1 MKGGLSSTWVGSL
14 VLMIML
20 LAATVT
26 AQDGDLAAARELYAS
41 AAYEDSLAMLNRLRA
56 KDRTASQSRTIES
69 YRAFCLLALGRA
81 ADADQAIEGLVA
93 AEPSYHPNDSEVS
106 PRVRLAFATVRRR
119 MLPQIIQQQYTQ
131 AKASFDRKEYGVA
144 ADGFSRVL
152 SVLADPDVAAEA
164 KLPPLSDLRTLA
176 IGFAE
181 LSAKAAAPPPPP
193 PAPVPTPPPAPV
205 VETMPAN
212 AVANRLSSATVRI
225 YSTGDANVVPP
236 ATVNQTLPMF
246 PGPVKMPRVG
256 KLEVVIDET
265 GAVESAIMIGSVSS
279 DYDSRA
285 VAATKTW
292 RYRPATLNGAPV
304 KFRKIVQIAIKAAS

>member
-14 VLMIML
+14 ILMIVL

-56 KDRTASQSRTIES
+56 KDHTASQSRTIES

-131 AKASFDRKEYGVA
+131 AKASFDRKEFGVA
-144 ADGFSRVL
+144 AEGFSRVL

-181 LSAKAAAPPPPP
+181 LSAKAAAPPPPA
-193 PAPVPTPPPAPV
+193 PAPPAPV
-205 VETMPAN
+205 VEAVAAN
-212 AVANRLSSATVRI
+212 VVANRISSATVRI

-236 ATVNQTLPMF
+236 GTVNQTLPMF
-246 PGPVKMPRVG
+246 PGPVRVPRIG

-279 DYDSRA
+279 DYDTRA

>member
-1 MKGGLSSTWVGSL
+1 
-14 VLMIML
+14 
-20 LAATVT
+20 
-26 AQDGDLAAARELYAS
+26 
-41 AAYEDSLAMLNRLRA
+41 
-56 KDRTASQSRTIES
+56 
-69 YRAFCLLALGRA
+69 
-81 ADADQAIEGLVA
+81 
-93 AEPSYHPNDSEVS
+93 
-106 PRVRLAFATVRRR
+106 

-131 AKASFDRKEYGVA
+131 AKASFDRKEFGVA

-152 SVLADPDVAAEA
+152 LVLADPDVASEA

-193 PAPVPTPPPAPV
+193 VVAPPPPAPV
-205 VETMPAN
+205 VETAH
-212 AVANRLSSATVRI
+212 AVANRIYTATLRI

-236 ATVNQTLPMF
+236 ATLNQTLPMF

-265 GAVESAIMIGSVSS
+265 GTVESAIMIGSVNS

-292 RYRPATLNGAPV
+292 RYKPATLNGTPV
-304 KFRKIVQIAIKAAS
+304 KFRKIVQIAIKGST

>member
-1 MKGGLSSTWVGSL
+1 MNGWLSSTWVGPL
-14 VLMIML
+14 ILMIML

-26 AQDGDLAAARELYAS
+26 AQDGDLATARELYAS
-41 AAYEDSLAMLNRLRA
+41 AAYEDSLALLNRLRGV
-56 KDRTASQSRTIES
+56 DHPASQSRTIDQ

-93 AEPSYHPNDSEVS
+93 AEPSYHPSDSEVS

-119 MLPQIIQQQYTQ
+119 MLPQIIQQQYAQ
-131 AKASFDRKEYGVA
+131 AKASFDRKEFGVA
-144 ADGFSRVL
+144 ADAFSRVL
-152 SVLADPDVAAEA
+152 SVLADPDVASEA
-164 KLPPLSDLRTLA
+164 KVPPLSDLRTLA

-193 PAPVPTPPPAPV
+193 PPPAPPAPV
-205 VETMPAN
+205 VE
-212 AVANRLSSATVRI
+212 AVATAAANRIYNATIRI

-236 ATVNQTLPMF
+236 ATLNQTLPMF
-246 PGPVKMPRVG
+246 PGAVKMPRIG

-304 KFRKIVQIAIKAAS
+304 KFRKIVQIAIKAAT

>member
-1 MKGGLSSTWVGSL
+1 MKVWLSSTWVGSL
-14 VLMIML
+14 ILMIML

-26 AQDGDLAAARELYAS
+26 AQDGELAAARELYAS

-56 KDRTASQSRTIES
+56 KDHTASQSRTIES

-93 AEPSYHPNDSEVS
+93 AEPSYHPSDSEVS

-131 AKASFDRKEYGVA
+131 AKASFDRKEFGVA

-181 LSAKAAAPPPPP
+181 LSAKAAAPPPP
-193 PAPVPTPPPAPV
+193 APVPTPPPAPV
-205 VETMPAN
+205 VEAMPAN
-212 AVANRLSSATVRI
+212 AVANRISSATVRI

-265 GAVESAIMIGSVSS
+265 GAGESAIMIGSVSS
-279 DYDSRA
+279 DYDTRA

>member
-1 MKGGLSSTWVGSL
+1 MKGWLSSTWVGSL
-14 VLMIML
+14 ILMIML

-26 AQDGDLAAARELYAS
+26 AQDGDLATARELYAS

-56 KDRTASQSRTIES
+56 KDHPASQSRTIES

-93 AEPSYHPNDSEVS
+93 AEPSYHPSDSEVS

-131 AKASFDRKEYGVA
+131 AKASFDRKEFGVA
-144 ADGFSRVL
+144 ADGFGRVL

-181 LSAKAAAPPPPP
+181 LSAKAAAPPPP
-193 PAPVPTPPPAPV
+193 APVPVPPAPV
-205 VETMPAN
+205 VEAVVAN
-212 AVANRLSSATVRI
+212 PVANRISNATVRI

-236 ATVNQTLPMF
+236 GTVNQTLPMF
-246 PGPVKMPRVG
+246 PGPVRVPRIG

-292 RYRPATLNGAPV
+292 RYKPATLNGAPV
-304 KFRKIVQIAIKAAS
+304 KFRKIVQIAIKAAT

>member
-1 MKGGLSSTWVGSL
+1 MKGWLSSTWVGSL
-14 VLMIML
+14 ILMIML

-26 AQDGDLAAARELYAS
+26 AQDGDLATARELYAS
-41 AAYEDSLAMLNRLRA
+41 AAYEDSLALLNRLRA
-56 KDRTASQSRTIES
+56 TDHPASQSRTIDQ

-93 AEPSYHPNDSEVS
+93 AEPSYHPNASEVS

-119 MLPQIIQQQYTQ
+119 MLPQIIQQQYAQ
-131 AKASFDRKEYGVA
+131 AKASFDRKEFGVA
-144 ADGFSRVL
+144 ADAFSRVL
-152 SVLADPDVAAEA
+152 LMVADPDVASEA
-164 KLPPLSDLRTLA
+164 KVPPLSDLRTLA

-193 PAPVPTPPPAPV
+193 PAPPPPAPV
-205 VETMPAN
+205 AEAVAAN
-212 AVANRLSSATVRI
+212 AVANRIYNATVRI

-236 ATVNQTLPMF
+236 GTLNQTLPMF
-246 PGPVKMPRVG
+246 PGAVKMPRVG

-304 KFRKIVQIAIKAAS
+304 KFRKIVQIAIKAAM

>member
-1 MKGGLSSTWVGSL
+1 MKGWFSSTWVGSL
-14 VLMIML
+14 ILMIML

-26 AQDGDLAAARELYAS
+26 AQDGDLAVARELYAS

-56 KDRTASQSRTIES
+56 KDHTASQSRTIES

-131 AKASFDRKEYGVA
+131 AKASFDRKEFGVA

-152 SVLADPDVAAEA
+152 AVLADPDVASEA
-164 KLPPLSDLRTLA
+164 KVPPLSDLRTLA

-181 LSAKAAAPPPPP
+181 LSAKAAAPPPP
-193 PAPVPTPPPAPV
+193 APVPVPPAPV
-205 VETMPAN
+205 VEAVVAN
-212 AVANRLSSATVRI
+212 PVANRISSATVRI

-236 ATVNQTLPMF
+236 GTVNQTLPMF
-246 PGPVKMPRVG
+246 PGPVRVPRIG

-285 VAATKTW
+285 VAATRTW
-292 RYRPATLNGAPV
+292 RYKPATLNGAPV

>member
-193 PAPVPTPPPAPV
+193 PAPTPPPAPV

-246 PGPVKMPRVG
+246 PGSVKMPRVG

-292 RYRPATLNGAPV
+292 RYKPATLNGAPV
-304 KFRKIVQIAIKAAS
+304 KFRKIVQIAIKAAT

>member
-1 MKGGLSSTWVGSL
+1 MKGRLSSTWVGAL
-14 VLMIML
+14 ILMIML

-26 AQDGDLAAARELYAS
+26 AQDGDLATARELYGS
-41 AAYEDSLAMLNRLRA
+41 AAYEESLALLNRLRA
-56 KDRTASQSRTIES
+56 TDHPASQSRTIDQ

-131 AKASFDRKEYGVA
+131 AKASFDRKEFGIA
-144 ADGFSRVL
+144 ADGFTRVL
-152 SVLADPDVAAEA
+152 AVLADPDVASEA
-164 KLPPLSDLRTLA
+164 KVPPLSDLRTLA

-193 PAPVPTPPPAPV
+193 PVAPPPPAPA
-205 VETMPAN
+205 VETAN
-212 AVANRLSSATVRI
+212 AVANRIYSATVRI

-236 ATVNQTLPMF
+236 GTLSQTLPMF
-246 PGPVKMPRVG
+246 PGPVKMPRLG

-265 GAVESAIMIGSVSS
+265 GTVESAIMIGSVSS

-292 RYRPATLNGAPV
+292 RYKPATLNGAPV
-304 KFRKIVQIAIKAAS
+304 KFRKIVQIAIKGAS

>member
-1 MKGGLSSTWVGSL
+1 MKGWLSSTWVGSL
-14 VLMIML
+14 ILMIML

-26 AQDGDLAAARELYAS
+26 AQDGDLATARELYAS
-41 AAYEDSLAMLNRLRA
+41 AAYEDSLALLNRLRA
-56 KDRTASQSRTIES
+56 TDHPASQSRTIDQ

-93 AEPSYHPNDSEVS
+93 AEPSYHPNASEVS

-119 MLPQIIQQQYTQ
+119 MLPQIIQQQYAQ
-131 AKASFDRKEYGVA
+131 AKASFDRKEFGVA
-144 ADGFSRVL
+144 ADAFSRVL
-152 SVLADPDVAAEA
+152 LMVADPDVASDA
-164 KLPPLSDLRTLA
+164 KVPPLSDLRTLA

-193 PAPVPTPPPAPV
+193 PAPPPPAPV
-205 VETMPAN
+205 AEAVAAN
-212 AVANRLSSATVRI
+212 AVANRIYNATVRI

-236 ATVNQTLPMF
+236 GTLNQTLPMF
-246 PGPVKMPRVG
+246 PGAVKMPRVG

-304 KFRKIVQIAIKAAS
+304 KFRKIVQIAIKAAM